1 MSYYPR
7 LDSHKVKVVLDL
19 SNYVTKNGFSSSNL
33 ADKSNFVP
41 LKTEFEKL
49 YINKLVDV
57 AIILNNFKTN
67 ANDLD
72 VGKLYR
78 LEKIKQCSE

>member
-72 VGKLYR
+72 VGKSYR
-78 LEKIKQCSE
+78 LEKIK